1 MFEHLDPAAI
11 VALYDKLCV
20 GIYILDS
27 EGTILFVND
36 TMVTMTGIPR
46 DKMIGYSIFTRRNFQ
61 PSATELVQNKK
72 QTVSLYQ
79 TIKAQERTYRQLITS
94 IPVFDEHGEIKYII
108 AVNEEL
114 SSLTRRMGS
123 AAALDQ
129 SRLELSIPP
138 DVDGE
143 EEEPGK
149 ELVARSPQMR
159 AIVQLMRRIADVE
172 ASVLIEGE
180 SGTGKEVIATTLHK
194 SGARADKKMVEI
206 NCAALPEQLLEA
218 ELFGYV
224 KGAFTGAAPG
234 GKPGLIQE
242 ADGGILFL
250 DEINS
255 LPMSIQGKLLRVLE
269 TKRVRRLGA
278 VEETEVDFR
287 LIAAANRSLQK
298 LCAEGRFREDLYY
311 RLNVIPIRVPPLRE
325 RREDILPLADQFL
338 KEFRKL
344 YGRAPRVS
352 PEVERQLEAYSW
364 PGNVRE
370 LRNLVERMV
379 VSGEYGAEEIHRIPE
394 EMFGAARQEPAE
406 RSLPSVIVLDQRG
419 PEENALPGEEFSL
432 ESYMNA
438 TEERLLRG
446 LAEKCRT
453 VSEMAAVLKID
464 RTNVGRKLKRYGITL
479 RK

>member
-11 VALYDKLCV
+11 VALYDKLYV

-287 LIAAANRSLQK
+287 LIAAANRK
-298 LCAEGRFREDLYY
+298 K
-311 RLNVIPIRVPPLRE
+311 
-325 RREDILPLADQFL
+325 AD
-338 KEFRKL
+338 K
-344 YGRAPRVS
+344 
-352 PEVERQLEAYSW
+352 AYSRAKQQ
-364 PGNVRE
+364 GFD
-370 LRNLVERMV
+370 
-379 VSGEYGAEEIHRIPE
+379 EIIK
-394 EMFGAARQEPAE
+394 
-406 RSLPSVIVLDQRG
+406 I
-419 PEENALPGEEFSL
+419 
-432 ESYMNA
+432 
-438 TEERLLRG
+438 G
-446 LAEKCRT
+446 L
-453 VSEMAAVLKID
+453 
-464 RTNVGRKLKRYGITL
+464 
-479 RK
+479 